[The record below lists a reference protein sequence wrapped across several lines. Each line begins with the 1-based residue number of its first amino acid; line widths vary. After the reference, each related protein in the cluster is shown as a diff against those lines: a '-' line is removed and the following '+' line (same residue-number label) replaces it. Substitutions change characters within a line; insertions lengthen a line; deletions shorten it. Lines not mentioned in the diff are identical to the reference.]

1 MFISLLSLHSMGR
14 KIGLNHEISQD
25 AQIKLFCH
33 LLIFIGRYLALVIF
47 ERLEVFLSI
56 FKDTQS
62 MFKIKLYKKLDYDD
76 PK

>member
-1 MFISLLSLHSMGR
+1 MGR
-14 KIGLNHEISQD
+14 KIGLNHEISQEG
-25 AQIKLFCH
+25 QIKLFCY
-33 LLIFIGRYLALVIF
+33 LLIYIGRYLALVIF